1 MGFDYYSY
9 IVIPLLI
16 FFARIC
22 DVSMGTVRII
32 LVSKGLRRIAPVI
45 GFFEVLIWVLAI
57 SKIIQNLDNW
67 MCYIAY
73 ASGFATGNYIGM
85 KIEEK
90 LALGHELVRV
100 ITKRE
105 AFDLVHALKDEGYGV
120 TFISAE
126 GTQGLVGVVYIIV
139 SRKNIPAVIQIIQ
152 KHNPNALYT
161 IENIKYVNRET
172 FFGSTKIKSK
182 NGLVLK

>member
-1 MGFDYYSY
+1 MYFDYYSY
-9 IVIPLLI
+9 IIIPLLI

-22 DVSMGTVRII
+22 DVSMGTVRI
-32 LVSKGLRRIAPVI
+32 VFVAKGYKSIAPFI
-45 GFFEVLIWVLAI
+45 GFFEVLIWILAI

-67 MCYIAY
+67 ICYIAY
-73 ASGFATGNYIGM
+73 AGGFATGNYIGM

-120 TFISAE
+120 TFINAE
-126 GTQGLVGVVYIIV
+126 GTQGHVGVVYIIV
-139 SRKNIPAVIQIIQ
+139 TRKKIASVIKIIQ
-152 KHNPNALYT
+152 THNPNALYT
-161 IENIKYVNRET
+161 IENIRYVNRDT
-172 FFGSTKIKSK
+172 YFGANKEKHRWGFVRK
-182 NGLVLK
+182 

>member
-1 MGFDYYSY
+1 MNFDYYSY
-9 IVIPLLI
+9 LIIPLLI
-16 FFARIC
+16 FIARIC

-32 LVSKGLRRIAPVI
+32 LVAKGLKKIAPII
-45 GFFEVLIWVLAI
+45 GFFEVLIWILAI

-67 MCYIAY
+67 ICYIAY
-73 ASGFATGNYIGM
+73 AGGFATGNYIGM

-105 AFDLVHALKDEGYGV
+105 AFDLVHALKNEGYGV
-120 TFISAE
+120 TFIPAE

-139 SRKNIPAVIQIIQ
+139 TRKKIPSVIEIIQ
-152 KHNPNALYT
+152 THNPNALYT
-161 IENIKYVNRET
+161 IENIRYVNRDT
-172 FFGSTKIKSK
+172 FFGSNKERHWWDFVRK
-182 NGLVLK
+182 